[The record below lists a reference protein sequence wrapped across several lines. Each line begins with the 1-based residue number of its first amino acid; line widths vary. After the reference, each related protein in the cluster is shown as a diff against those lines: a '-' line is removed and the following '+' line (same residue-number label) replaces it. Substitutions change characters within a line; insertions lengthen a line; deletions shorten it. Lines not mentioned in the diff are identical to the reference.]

1 MGDIGYINDEGY
13 LFLTDREKFMIIS
26 GGVNIYPQESE
37 SIIIVRDDVYDCA
50 VIGVPHDEMGEEVK
64 AMVVLADNIKES
76 EDLKKEII
84 DYCRSK
90 IAHYKCP
97 KSVDFV
103 NSLPRSETGKLLK
116 RYI

>member
-1 MGDIGYINDEGY
+1 MSSKALLKKIVSLADDKKAE
-13 LFLTDREKFMIIS
+13 
-26 GGVNIYPQESE
+26 NIVALDVSNITSLSE
-37 SIIIVRDDVYDCA
+37 YFVVCSASNLIQ
-50 VIGVPHDEMGEEVK
+50 VK
-64 AMVVLADNIKES
+64 AIADNIKES

-84 DYCRSK
+84 EYCRSK

-103 NSLPRSETGKLLK
+103 SSLPRSETGKLLK